1 MKPKIK
7 NRINK
12 WETIS
17 GWLFVMPAALLFATF
32 TLYPIISV
40 FYYSTTKWTGLST
53 PEFIGLANFQDILQ
67 SEAFYSII
75 SNNFKFLFLGV
86 PLWTFFPLIIATLIF
101 QQVRGW
107 RFFRSAF
114 FFPTVLSVVVT
125 GSLFRSLFQYQGVFN
140 IILRNIGLG
149 FLAKDWWGSGA
160 TAIPML
166 TVIINWVGFGSSM
179 LIYLAGMSNISE
191 SVIEASLLDGA
202 NWWQRFRHV
211 YLPELKRL
219 IQLNVVLNIMYS
231 FTSLF
236 GYIYTITK
244 GGPGYETTVIE
255 YLIYLKA
262 FTSREMGYASALSVL
277 LGILVACISVIQFVV
292 LRKKEKT

>member
-7 NRINK
+7 SRMNR
-12 WETIS
+12 WDTVS
-17 GWLFVMPAALLFATF
+17 GWLFVLPAAILFATF
-32 TLYPIISV
+32 TLYPIITV
-40 FYYSTTKWTGLST
+40 FYYSTTKWSGIDT
-53 PEFIGLANFQDILQ
+53 PEFVGLANFKDILT
-67 SEAFYSII
+67 SEAFYNII
-75 SNNFKFLFLGV
+75 ANNFKFLILGV
-86 PLWTFFPLIIATLIF
+86 PLWTFFPLVIAVLIF

-107 RFFRSAF
+107 KFFRSVY

-125 GSLFRSLFQYQGVFN
+125 GSLFRSLFQNQGVFN
-140 IILRNIGLG
+140 TLLRSIGLG

-160 TAIPML
+160 AAIPML

-202 NWWQRFRHV
+202 NWLQRFRYV
-211 YLPELKRL
+211 FLPDLKRL
-219 IQLNVVLNIMYS
+219 IQLNIVLNIMYS

-262 FTSREMGYASALSVL
+262 FTAREMGYASALSVL
-277 LGILVACISVIQFVV
+277 LGILVACISLIQFIV
-292 LRKKEKT
+292 LGKKEK